1 MRPFA
6 FAVISEATSS
16 EVQAVL
22 VQFAGAFQWRIQG
35 GVQGVQTPAL
45 LFRCFFKRIYFEN
58 MSLRFLAEQ
67 GAS

>member
-1 MRPFA
+1 MSNYHN
-6 FAVISEATSS
+6 IIKK
-16 EVQAVL
+16 QL
-22 VQFAGAFQWRIQG
+22 VWGEIVKKKFSKHWRMQG

-45 LFRCFFKRIYFEN
+45 LFRCRFLKKTYFEN